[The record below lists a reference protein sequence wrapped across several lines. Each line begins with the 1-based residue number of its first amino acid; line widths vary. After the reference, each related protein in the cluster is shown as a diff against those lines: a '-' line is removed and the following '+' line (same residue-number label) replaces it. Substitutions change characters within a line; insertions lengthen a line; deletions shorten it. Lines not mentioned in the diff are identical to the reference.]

1 MVDRKA
7 IGDIG
12 EQLAV
17 EHLEKLG
24 HKIRDRNYRNRTGEI
39 DVVSAYGV
47 YIVFTEV
54 KARSSLIYGRPG
66 ESVDYRKIKKIRRV
80 AEGYLQHKRI
90 WDLQPRFDVI
100 EVLFKGEETE
110 INHIENAF

>member
-1 MVDRKA
+1 MVDRRA

-12 EQLAV
+12 EQLAA

-39 DVVSAYGV
+39 DIVSVHGG

-54 KARSSLIYGRPG
+54 KARSSLLYGRPG
-66 ESVDYRKIKKIRRV
+66 ESVNYRKVQKIRRV
-80 AEGYLQHKRI
+80 AEGYLQQNKL
-90 WDLQPRFDVI
+90 WNLQPRFDVI
-100 EVLFKGEETE
+100 EIVFKDGETE